1 MLLILYNGKVSSF
14 FFFFTLYEWHQV
26 TAYFICG
33 GGLVTWW
40 CPALCDPWTVGHQVL
55 CPWHFPGMNTRVGC
69 HFLLQGIFPT
79 QGSNPGLLH
88 CRQTL
93 YQLSH
98 QGSPSRWRWILF
110 VVMRNRLVTF
120 LYNAFSF
127 VYFSAPREY
136 CVEIYPLA
144 IWTLGLL
151 VFRVAWYSRASLV
164 AQRVKS
170 LPAMQETQ
178 AQSLGWEDR
187 LEVGIATHSVF
198 LPGESHGQR
207 SLAATAHGVTKS
219 QTWLSS

>member
-1 MLLILYNGKVSSF
+1 
-14 FFFFTLYEWHQV
+14 
-26 TAYFICG
+26 
-33 GGLVTWW
+33 
-40 CPALCDPWTVGHQVL
+40 
-55 CPWHFPGMNTRVGC
+55 MNTRVGC

-98 QGSPSRWRWILF
+98 PGSPSRWRWILF

-127 VYFSAPREY
+127 VYISVPWEY

-144 IWTLGLL
+144 MWTLGLL

-164 AQRVKS
+164 AQRGKS

-178 AQSLGWEDR
+178 AQSLGWEDP

-219 QTWLSS
+219 QTRLSS